1 MSPRAACRLHT
12 LGFEHV
18 HDYVP
23 GKADWLAHN
32 LPLELR
38 PELVTAGQLA
48 RTDIVTCRLT
58 DTIGDVAARI
68 ADSAYGFAL
77 VTTKT
82 GVLLGRLRASA
93 LNITP
98 DTPTEQAMENGPSTV
113 RPDTPAD
120 ELVRRLRARPH
131 DRDHHHPRRRAHRH
145 RPPRRPRTAL
155 TGRLSPAAGHEAG

>member
-1 MSPRAACRLHT
+1 MSPRAACRLDT

-32 LPLELR
+32 LPVERRDELI
-38 PELVTAGQLA
+38 TAGQLA
-48 RTDIVTCRLT
+48 RTDVVTCRPT
-58 DTIGDVAARI
+58 DTIGDVAERI

-77 VTTKT
+77 VSSRS

-93 LNITP
+93 LNIPP
-98 DTPTEQAMENGPSTV
+98 DTPAEQVMENGPSTV

-120 ELVRRLRARPH
+120 ELARRLRARELTTAIITTPEGELIGIA
-131 DRDHHHPRRRAHRH
+131 RRADLEQH
-145 RPPRRPRTAL
+145 
-155 TGRLSPAAGHEAG
+155 